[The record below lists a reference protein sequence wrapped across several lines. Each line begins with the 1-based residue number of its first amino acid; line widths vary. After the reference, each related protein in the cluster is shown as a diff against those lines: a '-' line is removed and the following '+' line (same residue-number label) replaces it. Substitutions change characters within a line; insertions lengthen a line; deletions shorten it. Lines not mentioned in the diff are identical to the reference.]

1 MNWALDGLQEL
12 LKNGDVTERPTVEE
26 IKLQYIR
33 RSDTAL
39 AYFNDKVT
47 ITDNAEN
54 YVFTDVWFRDYV
66 TYCHNKKIKPKTQGA
81 FIGTIK
87 QHLPGAEKTKI
98 RPSLDSSP
106 LSAWK
111 YVCFV
116 PAVPS
121 VPTSDTTYSKQKKI
135 TSDKNPVLQKVLQE
149 VGTAGTLGTG
159 TEKTVESEP
168 SIQEEKRECGK
179 CRKFRKASYP
189 ACSFPHGITAN
200 GPHCDYAENCQDYEG
215 VEQLLRD
222 ESGYYPE
229 IGEA

>member
-1 MNWALDGLQEL
+1 LNRALDGLQEL

-26 IKLQYIR
+26 IRLQYIR

-98 RPSLDSSP
+98 RSVPDASP
-106 LSAWK
+106 LSAWR
-111 YVCFV
+111 YVTFV
-116 PAVPS
+116 PAVPG
-121 VPTSDTTYSKQKKI
+121 VPTSDTTISGTKKNEVQKKLNYEKL
-135 TSDKNPVLQKVLQE
+135 SEK
-149 VGTAGTLGTG
+149 VGTGGTPGTD
-159 TEKTVESEP
+159 
-168 SIQEEKRECGK
+168 QFKRECGK
-179 CRKFRKASYP
+179 CSKFRRSFYP
-189 ACSFPHGITAN
+189 ACSFPHGITNN
-200 GPHCDYAENCQDYEG
+200 GKHCDYAENCQDYEG
-215 VEQLLRD
+215 IEQLPRD
-222 ESGYYPE
+222 ESGDYPE
-229 IGEA
+229 PGEPSK